1 MPTLTNEIVVE
12 STVERNLPFIEV
24 INKSIVSG
32 VAKYYRDGIE
42 IEKGV
47 IYGTDRLEKNRSLF
61 EKYANFWSV
70 YPDLFLDLILPV
82 ESHFALTF
90 YQRIFLRA
98 CMRYT
103 EHYVTAPRGFAKSFT
118 TMLAI
123 YLLCIFRPG
132 LKAFICAPGKE
143 QGAKIG
149 REKIEDIW
157 NTWPLLKNEIK
168 EENGKRGNFGK
179 DYVKLNFL
187 NGSVFDV
194 VGALDTTRGG
204 RRNCGLIDEVRDHDG
219 DIINEV
225 VLPLLVVERKMVS
238 GVINPNEPQPCRF
251 WMTSAG
257 QKGTYAYEKLIE
269 VFENSIIDPNST
281 FVWGCDY
288 RLPVKEGILS
298 RNYLQQMRLSPT
310 FKEDSFARESMGIW
324 TGGSDES
331 WFDYDKLSKYR
342 LLVNP
347 EKHQKPVSNS
357 DFFYLLSVDVGR
369 ISCQTVVTV
378 FKCFKRSGTI
388 FVSVVNIIVLGLT
401 AETKHNE
408 RQAIDLKKL
417 IAAFDPAEVV
427 IDGNGLGVGLLDY
440 MVKPSIDEFGSYY
453 PAYCSFNDDV
463 YDKRMYPDGKPI
475 IYVLK
480 AGTSLNSK
488 IHANCYTYI
497 TSGRVKFLV
506 KEQEIKN
513 RLFSSEKGRKMKPEE
528 RIKRI
533 MPHELTTKL
542 FEEMSNLRIKRN
554 AGLDI
559 NLEPI
564 SARTGHDK
572 FSSLEYGLWR
582 IKEIA
587 EDYYTKQKRRDQRRK
602 FMFFT
607 EGGNMN
613 G

>member
-1 MPTLTNEIVVE
+1 MPTLTDTIVIDSQVE
-12 STVERNLPFIEV
+12 QKLPFITI
-24 INKSIVSG
+24 INKSISSG
-32 VAKYYRDGIE
+32 ITRYYREGIE
-42 IEKGV
+42 LEKGI
-47 IYGTDRLEKNRSLF
+47 IYTIDRLEKNRSLI
-61 EKYANFWSV
+61 ERYANLWSV
-70 YPDLFLDLILPV
+70 YPDLFLDLILPID
-82 ESHFALTF
+82 SHFKLTF

-157 NTWPLLKNEIK
+157 NTWPLLKK
-168 EENGKRGNFGK
+168 ELIGEDGNFGK
-179 DYVKLNFL
+179 DYIKLSFL
-187 NGSVFDV
+187 NGSIFDV

-204 RRNCGLIDEVRDHDG
+204 RRHCGLIDEVRDHDG
-219 DIINEV
+219 DVINEV

-238 GVINPNEPQPCRF
+238 GLVNPNEPQPCRF

-269 VFENSIIDPNST
+269 IYENSIIDPNST
-281 FVWGCDY
+281 MVWGCDY
-288 RLPVKEGILS
+288 RLPVSEGILS
-298 RNYLQQMRLSPT
+298 KNYLQQMRLSPT

-331 WFDYDKLSKYR
+331 WFDYDKLSRYR

-357 DFFYLLSVDVGR
+357 DYFYLLSVDVGR
-369 ISCQTVVTV
+369 LSCQTVVTV
-378 FKCFKRSGTI
+378 MKCFRRAGTT

-401 AETKHNE
+401 PETKHNE
-408 RQAIDLKKL
+408 RQALDLKK
-417 IAAFDPAEVV
+417 IIRAFDPKEVV

-440 MVKPSIDEFGSYY
+440 MVKPSIDDNGEEL
-453 PAYCSFNDDV
+453 PAYCSFNDDN
-463 YDKRMYPDGKPI
+463 YDRRLYPDGIPI
-475 IYVLK
+475 IYVIK
-480 AGTSLNSK
+480 ANPSLAAK
-488 IHANCYTYI
+488 IHANCFTYI
-497 TSGRVKFLV
+497 TSGRVKFLA

-513 RLFSSEKGRKMKPEE
+513 RLFASETGRKMKPEK

-533 MPHELTTKL
+533 LPHELTTKL
-542 FEEMSNLRIKRN
+542 FEEMSNMKMKRTSS
-554 AGLDI
+554 LDI
-559 NLEPI
+559 NLEQI
-564 SARTGHDK
+564 SGRMGHDK

-582 IKEIA
+582 VKELA
-587 EDYYTKQKRRDQRRK
+587 DEYYTKHKRKSQRRK
-602 FMFFT
+602 FIFFT
-607 EGGNMN
+607 EGGNVN